1 MQLQVPG
8 AEVCEAVRG
17 VLPWAHSPDH
27 VWLHE
32 EHDVSQLL
40 RQDGRMGAGSRWR
53 PLHHRCRSWPG
64 SNSNDAVAAAAC
76 SGSSH
81 ADPHF
86 VEVAIWQVALLEV
99 IQLVTLLEVI
109 QLVTLLEMI
118 QLIASQEV
126 IQLVASHEMIQLVAL
141 HKVIQLTASQ
151 EVIQLVTSHE
161 VIQLVASY
169 EVIQLTASQEVIQP
183 LVASHE
189 VILLV
194 A

>member
-1 MQLQVPG
+1 MRESQWCLSHISSCNLHCNSYHIVFVPMQLQVSG

-32 EHDVSQLL
+32 EHHVSQLL
-40 RQDGRMGAGSRWR
+40 RQDGRMGAGSHWR

-81 ADPHF
+81 AGPHF

-99 IQLVTLLEVI
+99 IQLATLLEVI
-109 QLVTLLEMI
+109 QLVTLLE
-118 QLIASQEV
+118 V
-126 IQLVASHEMIQLVAL
+126 IQLVICWKWFNLLL
-141 HKVIQLTASQ
+141 HRKWFS
-151 EVIQLVTSHE
+151 
-161 VIQLVASY
+161 
-169 EVIQLTASQEVIQP
+169 
-183 LVASHE
+183 
-189 VILLV
+189 
-194 A
+194 

>member
-8 AEVCEAVRG
+8 VEVCEAVRG

-40 RQDGRMGAGSRWR
+40 RQDGRMGVGSRWR

-64 SNSNDAVAAAAC
+64 SNSNDAVAAAAAAR

-81 ADPHF
+81 AGPHF
-86 VEVAIWQVALLEV
+86 VEVATWQVALLEV

-118 QLIASQEV
+118 QLIASQGV
-126 IQLVASHEMIQLVAL
+126 IQLVASHELIQLVAL
-141 HKVIQLTASQ
+141 HKVIRLTTSQ
-151 EVIQLVTSHE
+151 EIILLVTSCE

-169 EVIQLTASQEVIQP
+169 EVI
-183 LVASHE
+183 
-189 VILLV
+189 
-194 A
+194 